1 MNEALNKIGTLI
13 KNRRTELG
21 LSVKDLSE
29 KSRVGFSNIVN
40 IEEGIRDELPEDA
53 CLNGFLKILLKTLKF
68 DNYEKI
74 LIDYNLARESQEF
87 INLSNSGRHINKFPE
102 KNVLQSKLDSKKLI
116 YILLAFIFLVTLS
129 NSILQNASRTKNEK
143 LDKASTSSQKALTEQ
158 AKKLA
163 KKKEINLKEEAEAA
177 KSLDENENLDE
188 PEQAKPQTG
197 FKKLSIKVNDTA
209 WLQVVSADTG
219 KVIFEGDVK
228 SGTPLLEFSDAKGF
242 VLSSGNAGALEVSTD
257 GTEARLIGKKDQLV
271 KWYYPDSA
279 KEAYLKKREQKSD
292 E

>member
-13 KNRRTELG
+13 KNKRTELG

-74 LIDYNLARESQEF
+74 LIDYNSARESQEF

-143 LDKASTSSQKALTEQ
+143 LEKPAASQKALTEQ
-158 AKKLA
+158 AKKLPA
-163 KKKEINLKEEAEAA
+163 KTEKTSDEASEEELKASEENKTEESPEAA
-177 KSLDENENLDE
+177 K
-188 PEQAKPQTG
+188 PQSG
-197 FKKLSIKVNDTA
+197 IKKLSIKVNDSA

-242 VLSSGNAGALEVSTD
+242 VLSSGNAGALEISTD
-257 GTEARLIGKKDQLV
+257 GTEAKVIGKKDQLI

-279 KEAYLKKREQKSD
+279 KEAYLKKRE
-292 E
+292 

>member
-13 KNRRTELG
+13 KNKRTELG

-74 LIDYNLARESQEF
+74 LIDYNSARESQEF

-143 LDKASTSSQKALTEQ
+143 LEKPAASQKALTEQ
-158 AKKLA
+158 AKKLPA
-163 KKKEINLKEEAEAA
+163 KTDKTSDEASEEELKASEENKTEESSEAA
-177 KSLDENENLDE
+177 KH
-188 PEQAKPQTG
+188 QAG
-197 FKKLSIKVNDTA
+197 IKKLSIKVNDSA
-209 WLQVVSADTG
+209 WLQVVS
-219 KVIFEGDVK
+219 
-228 SGTPLLEFSDAKGF
+228 
-242 VLSSGNAGALEVSTD
+242 
-257 GTEARLIGKKDQLV
+257 
-271 KWYYPDSA
+271 
-279 KEAYLKKREQKSD
+279 
-292 E
+292 

>member
-13 KNRRTELG
+13 KNKRTELG

-74 LIDYNLARESQEF
+74 LIDYNSARESQEF

-143 LDKASTSSQKALTEQ
+143 LEKPAASQKALTEQ
-158 AKKLA
+158 AKKLPA
-163 KKKEINLKEEAEAA
+163 KTEKTSDEASEEELKASEENKTEESPEAA
-177 KSLDENENLDE
+177 K
-188 PEQAKPQTG
+188 PQAG
-197 FKKLSIKVNDTA
+197 IKKLSIKVNDSA

-242 VLSSGNAGALEVSTD
+242 VLSSGNAGALEISTD
-257 GTEARLIGKKDQLV
+257 GTEAKVIGKKDQLI

-279 KEAYLKKREQKSD
+279 KEAYLKKRE
-292 E
+292 

>member
-13 KNRRTELG
+13 KNKRTELG

-74 LIDYNLARESQEF
+74 LIDYNSARESQEF

-143 LDKASTSSQKALTEQ
+143 LEKPAASQKALTEQ
-158 AKKLA
+158 AKKLPA
-163 KKKEINLKEEAEAA
+163 KTEKTSDEASEEELKASEENKTEESPEAA
-177 KSLDENENLDE
+177 K
-188 PEQAKPQTG
+188 PQSG
-197 FKKLSIKVNDTA
+197 IKKLSIKVNDSA

-242 VLSSGNAGALEVSTD
+242 VLSSGNAGALEISTD
-257 GTEARLIGKKDQLV
+257 GTEAKVIGKKVQLI

-279 KEAYLKKREQKSD
+279 KKAYLKTRE
-292 E
+292 